1 MKIQVTIVKVG
12 SSPLSYC
19 HIIFALLN
27 YLSVFHQSPLAFK
40 KHGYELET
48 FELLTKTQRDL
59 VKFEQASLCEHPKHS
74 GAKGDA

>member
-12 SSPLSYC
+12 SSPFSYC
-19 HIIFALLN
+19 HIIFVLLN

-40 KHGYELET
+40 KHSYELQT

-59 VKFEQASLCEHPKHS
+59 VKFEQASLCEHS